1 MVNTNQMQGPRI
13 IATGRGFCATASHG
27 DSHNCSIEE
36 VSAGHPWAEA
46 VDGPWELR
54 KAVRRRLREC
64 PDAIKIWATG
74 GGIYRWD
81 TSRDHHYTFEEI
93 KAVVDESHERGAF
106 WLSGSQQFRLM
117 KGVSESLAGRVG
129 VLQLQGFSL
138 NETAGDPDIEKFV
151 PTTEW
156 IEKRASKVDGMDY
169 GSIFHRIWRGN
180 YPALYENPLMD
191 WEDFYSSYVQTY
203 VERDVRELINIGD
216 ELAFTKFITAI
227 ASRTGQ
233 LLNYSDVA
241 KDIGKNV
248 PTVQRWLSLLI
259 ASGLVYLLY
268 PYAQSI
274 GNRMTKMP
282 KVYFLDTGLA
292 CYLTR
297 WTSPEVLESG
307 AKSGEMLETFVV
319 SELLKTYWH
328 NGRQPNFSFYR
339 DKEKREIDLIVED
352 DGKLCPVEI
361 KQTSNPTR
369 KDIRHFDI
377 LEENGMDVGCGA
389 VICLAKTHLP
399 LTDKVNILPLAY
411 L

>member
-1 MVNTNQMQGPRI
+1 MDYFKRTLEN
-13 IATGRGFCATASHG
+13 
-27 DSHNCSIEE
+27 
-36 VSAGHPWAEA
+36 
-46 VDGPWELR
+46 
-54 KAVRRRLREC
+54 AVRRLAASFPVVMVTGPRQVGKTTLLRNCDPNRRYVSLDRLELRALAQEN
-64 PDAIKIWATG
+64 PDLFLQRFPPPVFI
-74 GGIYRWD
+74 D
-81 TSRDHHYTFEEI
+81 EVHHAPQLLPYI